1 MGLNFGSLLA
11 IINKKMTSL
20 SDGNA
25 VRSFL
30 FLINLDSNKKYLKL
44 FKLKVFFYSHYDP
57 YGNRTRDTAVKGR
70 CLNRLTNGPFYLKH
84 KNYYIK
90 NLATCKVI
98 FLKFL
103 LLFSTRISLYCDP
116 HLFSLK
122 FQSSCF
128 LILISYNYSY
138 SSYSLISF

>member
-70 CLNRLTNGPFYLKH
+70 CLNRLTNGPFLFEAQKLLYKKFGYL
-84 KNYYIK
+84 
-90 NLATCKVI
+90 
-98 FLKFL
+98 
-103 LLFSTRISLYCDP
+103 
-116 HLFSLK
+116 
-122 FQSSCF
+122 
-128 LILISYNYSY
+128 
-138 SSYSLISF
+138 